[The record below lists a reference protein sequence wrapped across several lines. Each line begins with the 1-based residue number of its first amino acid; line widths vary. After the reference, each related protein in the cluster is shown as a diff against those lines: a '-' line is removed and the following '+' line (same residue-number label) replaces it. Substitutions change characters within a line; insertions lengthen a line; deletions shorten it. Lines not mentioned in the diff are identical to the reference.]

1 MGTMAEILSSDKMI
15 ILYEVIGIF
24 IFSALDIFFGKKK
37 KNAKLEEERIA
48 AELQEN
54 QLKEALANTRRR

>member
-24 IFSALDIFFGKKK
+24 IFSGLDIFFGKKK

-54 QLKEALANTRRR
+54 QLKEALANERRR

>member
-1 MGTMAEILSSDKMI
+1 MESMAEILTSDKMI
-15 ILYEVIGIF
+15 IIYEVIGIF
-24 IFSALDIFFGKKK
+24 VFGALDIFFGKKK

-54 QLKEALANTRRR
+54 QLKESLANTRRR